1 MFDGIWGIVK
11 LAALG
16 FFLMFVAQGLE
27 GCKSVLG
34 S

>member
-1 MFDGIWGIVK
+1 MGDGIWGIIK

-16 FFLMFVAQGLE
+16 FGCVLVLNLLE